1 MRILLLG
8 ANGQVGSELR
18 RVLHHHEILA
28 ATRPL
33 FDITDPSIGDKI
45 VECKPQLVLH
55 CAAFTKVD
63 DAETNPDLAFNVN
76 TRGTKWVARA
86 AAKARARLVYLSTDY
101 VFDGKKHDPYTES
114 DAVNPLNI
122 YGRSKL
128 FGEQEALAACPRTLI
143 VRTSWVYGMQGHNFV
158 KTILNHSAQSPEL
171 RVVSDQR
178 GSPTY
183 AYDLAIVIGNLIDR
197 GVDGLI
203 HAGGEG
209 SCSWYELACAIVQS
223 VQPFCRVLPI
233 SSDELGRPA
242 ARPLFSALSPS
253 RLHLYDL
260 HLPPWQDGLRKFIA
274 EYLAT
279 QPYPPR
285 ESAPLTKVISTEP
298 SRNTTEL

>member
-1 MRILLLG
+1 MAVRILLLG

-18 RVLHHHEILA
+18 HVLRHHEVLA

-33 FDITDPSIGDKI
+33 FDITDPSIEDKI

-55 CAAFTKVD
+55 SAAFTKVD
-63 DAETNPDLAFNVN
+63 DAETNVDLAMNVN
-76 TRGTKWVARA
+76 ARGTMWVARG

-101 VFDGKKHDPYTES
+101 VFDGKKSDPYTES

-128 FGEQEALAACPRTLI
+128 LGEQEALAACPRTLI
-143 VRTSWVYGMQGHNFV
+143 VRTSWVYGIHGHNFV
-158 KTILNHSAQSPEL
+158 KTILKLSAQAPEL

-183 AYDLAIVIGNLIDR
+183 AYDLAVIIGSLIDR
-197 GVDGLI
+197 GVNGLI

-209 SCSWYELACAIVQS
+209 MCSWYELACAIVKS
-223 VQPFCRVLPI
+223 VQHSCRVVPI
-233 SSDELGRPA
+233 STDESGRPA
-242 ARPLFSALSPS
+242 VRPLFSALSPS

-260 HLPPWQDGLRKFIA
+260 HLPPWQDGLRRFIA
-274 EYLAT
+274 EYLAA
-279 QPYPPR
+279 QADSPHR
-285 ESAPLTKVISTEP
+285 SVPLSGEISSTA
-298 SRNTTEL
+298 